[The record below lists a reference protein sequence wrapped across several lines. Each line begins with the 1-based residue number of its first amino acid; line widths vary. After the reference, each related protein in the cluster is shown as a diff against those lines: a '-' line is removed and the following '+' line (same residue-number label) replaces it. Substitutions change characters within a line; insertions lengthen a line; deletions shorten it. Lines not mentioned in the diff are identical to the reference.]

1 MRDHT
6 DDAANIQ
13 LASWRMRVRL
23 RPDMYFGRQRTD
35 LRLPGAVLWLAVADA
50 LSEQQAEPPLHV
62 RVVIETER
70 QFRIADN
77 GPGLPVEPVA
87 EGREPA
93 VTEMLTCLFVGR
105 LPRGWSFLGQITAV
119 SSMVT
124 ADVWRQGRHYRQRT
138 TWSGNLG
145 PLEVLE
151 PTQRHATRLVVR
163 LDDDYFPPA
172 AGLAT
177 DPAGLLASLL
187 DDPGPFCSEP
197 GFACGTR

>member
-1 MRDHT
+1 
-6 DDAANIQ
+6 
-13 LASWRMRVRL
+13 
-23 RPDMYFGRQRTD
+23 
-35 LRLPGAVLWLAVADA
+35 
-50 LSEQQAEPPLHV
+50 
-62 RVVIETER
+62 
-70 QFRIADN
+70 
-77 GPGLPVEPVA
+77 VA
-87 EGREPA
+87 EGREQA

-119 SSMVT
+119 SWMVT
-124 ADVWRQGRHYRQRT
+124 ADVWRQGWHYRQRA
-138 TWSGNLG
+138 TWSGIFG

-151 PTQRHATRLVVR
+151 PTQRHGTRLVVR

-197 GFACGTR
+197 GFACGTRLEVLDDRTSARVLHVNEDRVLASMSLRASVPHVAPPATARDHWPWCRGWLA